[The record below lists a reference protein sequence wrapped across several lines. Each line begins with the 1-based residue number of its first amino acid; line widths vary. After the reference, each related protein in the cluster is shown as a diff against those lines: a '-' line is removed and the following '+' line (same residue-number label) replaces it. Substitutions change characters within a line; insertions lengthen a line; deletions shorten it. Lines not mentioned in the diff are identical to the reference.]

1 MQRPQLRLLSL
12 ARSGDAQARCEVARR
27 YLCGSHGFP
36 RHLPSALDHLGHPAL
51 AGSAEAAQIV
61 AELLP
66 LEHIV
71 RSGWLP
77 ALQRMAEAG
86 LAPARAKHGIWR
98 RLRHGDIAATD
109 DADTLADALQAL
121 ARDGLLDASAVAHL
135 AASQALASGELH
147 AAALA
152 LSTALTLDDAAD
164 GELAELA
171 VRLVEAAQSGGHLP
185 SALPPR
191 RLAPLL
197 EARAGQGD
205 HVAAYALGRALCGLP
220 VGRLS
225 PAALTEGNNLRKGA
239 ALLLRAADAGCHEAW
254 LHLYRLHAEHGSSV
268 ANPQMARFFLEKAAA
283 QGSAEAQRRLGAL
296 LLREASCLA
305 ATEQALGWLHRA
317 AAQGDGHARQLLHS
331 LVLPL
336 QGEAAAA
343 EQAIAVVAERD
354 PWLATRLRLA
364 REFGLTK
371 QEALSVDPAA
381 GERPWGLVVGRNPFI
396 AHIRRAAPRAVP
408 ALTAAALSH
417 LQAAAQLFRC
427 DAAHAARH
435 EGDLRRRAAT
445 QRRLF
450 AQLGLDEAL
459 FFARAS
465 SMLLDTLRLGSK
477 WAFRARRP
485 LQLALA

>member
-27 YLCGSHGFP
+27 YLSGSHGFP
-36 RHLPSALDHLGHPAL
+36 RHLPSALDHLRHPTL

-86 LAPARAKHGIWR
+86 LAPARAKYGIWR
-98 RLRHGDIAATD
+98 RLRHGDTD
-109 DADTLADALQAL
+109 DADALADALQAL
-121 ARDGLLDASAVAHL
+121 ARDGLLDAGAVARL
-135 AASQALASGELH
+135 VASQALASGELH
-147 AAALA
+147 PAALA
-152 LSTALTLDDAAD
+152 LSVALAIGDAAD

-171 VRLVEAAQSGGHLP
+171 VRLVEVAQSGGHL
-185 SALPPR
+185 STALPPR

-205 HVAAYALGRALCGLP
+205 RVAAYALGRALCGIP

-225 PAALTEGNNLRKGA
+225 PAALAEAGNLRKGA

-268 ANPQMARFFLEKAAA
+268 ANPQMARFFLEKAAG

-296 LLREASCLA
+296 LLREASSLA
-305 ATEQALGWLHRA
+305 ASEQALGWLHRA

-336 QGEAAAA
+336 QGEVAEA
-343 EQAIAVVAERD
+343 EQAIAAVAAHD
-354 PWLATRLRLA
+354 PWLAARLRLA

-408 ALTAAALSH
+408 ALTASALTH

-427 DAAHAARH
+427 DPAHAARH

-450 AQLGLDEAL
+450 VQLGLDEAL
-459 FFARAS
+459 FFAKAS